1 MTVTTYRWPTQHDL
15 PDTDDTPLD
24 NEDQGRQYPLLRD
37 PLLLHWAE
45 RQDFFVACNMGLYY
59 ALPRQVIVPDLFLVL
74 GVPRWRDGSAR
85 KSYVVWDEGNI
96 FPILVLEIIC
106 NDQGEEKPGQVKF
119 QLYERR
125 LRIPYYVTFE
135 LETDEL
141 NAYQLQGGHYEQLP
155 TSGPEEQALIRL
167 ADLDLCI
174 GRWWGSYEGRERFW
188 VRWYDGAGQLL
199 PTGAELERQRAELE
213 RQRAELERQRADRER
228 SRAERLAQ
236 RLRELGENPEL

>member
-106 NDQGEEKPGQVKF
+106 NDQGEEKPGQAKF

-155 TSGPEEQALIRL
+155 TSGPGEQALIRL
-167 ADLDLCI
+167 PDLDLCI

-213 RQRAELERQRADRER
+213 RQRAEQERQRADRER

-236 RLRELGENPEL
+236 RLRELGEDPEL